1 MQIELLDCK
10 KWKTR
15 LAPANANFDYIEIF
29 YNRQRRHS
37 ALGYRTPIEYKLLA
51 EKTSITA
58 AS

>member
-29 YNRQRRHS
+29 YNRQRRH
-37 ALGYRTPIEYKLLA
+37 YRTPIEYKLLA